1 MENNYKDNQLI
12 DENIMKEMAVA
23 YASAV
28 KKLQETNPQTTE
40 QLLSQIL
47 QELREIKQLM
57 IFNRR
62 IRLS

>member
-1 MENNYKDNQLI
+1 
-12 DENIMKEMAVA
+12 MKEMAIA